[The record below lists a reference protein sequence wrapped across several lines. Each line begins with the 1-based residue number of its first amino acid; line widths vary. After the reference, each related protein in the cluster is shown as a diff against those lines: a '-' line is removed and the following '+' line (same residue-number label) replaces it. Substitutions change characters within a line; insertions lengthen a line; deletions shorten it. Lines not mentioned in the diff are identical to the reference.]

1 MIFEKYTTC
10 NGAVQWREVK
20 GDRRFRKVVIG
31 LVWPGPNPGFACVV
45 AEDAFKDARAERFS
59 LHVLK
64 ELEDP
69 ELGGF
74 ISMLHQLAGAY
85 QVTDLLGDP
94 ENKTAQEF
102 LYRFNADLYRQE
114 RQGLSISR
122 AALHGEASQVE
133 YALRVTQQRLRS
145 GSKSLFFGA
154 DMKLPALL
162 VNFRPRAITSATPA
176 DYPGPVALGYAV
188 AAFERSGISVEIPGR
203 PAPRA
208 ITDYDPFTYYDQPA
222 NKFNRR
228 F

>member
-10 NGAVQWREVK
+10 SGAVQWREVK

-45 AEDAFKDARAERFS
+45 AEEAFKDARAERHS
-59 LHVLK
+59 LHVSK

-69 ELGGF
+69 DLGGF
-74 ISMLHQLAGAY
+74 ISRLHELATAY

-94 ENKTAQEF
+94 DNKTAREF

-114 RQGLSISR
+114 RQGISISR
-122 AALHGEASQVE
+122 AALHGESSQVE
-133 YALRVTQQRLRS
+133 YVLRTVQARLRS

-154 DMKLPALL
+154 DMRLPALL
-162 VNFRPRAITSATPA
+162 VNFRPKAITSATPV

-188 AAFERSGISVEIPGR
+188 AAFESSGISIDLPGR

-208 ITDYDPFTYYDQPA
+208 ITDYDIFNYDKENQ
-222 NKFNRR
+222 NRGR